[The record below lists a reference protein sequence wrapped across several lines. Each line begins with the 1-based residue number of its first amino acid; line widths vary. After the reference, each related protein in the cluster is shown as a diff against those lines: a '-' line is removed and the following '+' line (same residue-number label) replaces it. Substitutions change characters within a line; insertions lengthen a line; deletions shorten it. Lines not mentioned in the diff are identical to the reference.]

1 MFKLHVVMINI
12 QGRPLCFILIQKLV
26 IDISTI
32 LKLRLIETYKQV
44 N

>member
-12 QGRPLCFILIQKLV
+12 QGRPLCFIL
-26 IDISTI
+26 STI